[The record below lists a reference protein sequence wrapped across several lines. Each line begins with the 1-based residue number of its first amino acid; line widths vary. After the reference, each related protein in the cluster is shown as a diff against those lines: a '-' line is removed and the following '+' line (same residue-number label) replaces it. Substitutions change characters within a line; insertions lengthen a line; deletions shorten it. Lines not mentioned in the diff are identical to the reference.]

1 MDKKENRQRKQLESI
16 SWFQRLATYPL
27 TGEQRRNLEDWERK
41 GGTPTSDWP
50 QWKDLIG
57 PPPF

>member
-1 MDKKENRQRKQLESI
+1 MSKRQNRERKQLELVA
-16 SWFQRLATYPL
+16 WFQRLAAYPL
-27 TGEQRRNLEDWERK
+27 TAEQRLDLEEWERK

-50 QWKDLIG
+50 HWESLIG